1 MHFDFLIL
9 ILILGGGG
17 KSRECLY
24 TFIHLLSVN
33 EPQPARQ
40 RSVPQSPP
48 ALDITHTAS
57 HDLF

>member
-17 KSRECLY
+17 GAREGVYIGLY
-24 TFIHLLSVN
+24 TIGVN